1 MIRVLLVEDE
11 PASQDYLQS
20 IVRRELPEMELA
32 GVCENGEEA
41 LALMRKS
48 RVDIIVTDI
57 AMPVMDGL
65 QLAEAVRGAFPLIP
79 VVIVS
84 GYERF
89 EYAKT
94 ALRYGV
100 SDYLLKPVKPSEMR
114 DCLRRLALR
123 LEFSRGAQQ
132 ALGENLTRDEEARL
146 DEELGLAVKEAPCPA
161 ELLRA
166 RLDRL
171 IEEYS
176 ARARAGEGDRA
187 LADFEAL
194 TGYIGRR
201 LGEKLTLECVC
212 RALGM
217 SQTTVSRL
225 FRTYARCSFVE
236 YLTNLR
242 VERAKALIQREPSR
256 RMKEIACEAGFTDPL
271 YFSRVFRAKTG
282 FTPTEFAKNCQS
294 NEGTVKPG

>member
-1 MIRVLLVEDE
+1 MIRILLVEDE
-11 PASQDYLQS
+11 PASADYLAS
-20 IVRRELPEMELA
+20 VIRRELPEIELA
-32 GVCENGEEA
+32 GACENGEEA

-48 RVDIIVTDI
+48 RVDIVVTDI

-65 QLAEAVRGAFPLIP
+65 QLAEAVRAAWPLIP

-94 ALRYGV
+94 ALRFGV
-100 SDYLLKPVKPSEMR
+100 SDYLLKPVKPSELR
-114 DCLRRLALR
+114 DCLTQLSLK
-123 LEFSRGAQQ
+123 LEFSQKARE
-132 ALGENLTRDEEARL
+132 ALGAAALTRDEEAAL
-146 DEELGLAVKEAPCPA
+146 DSEVGRAVKDAPGPV
-161 ELLRA
+161 ELRA

-176 ARARAGEGDRA
+176 VRARAGECDHAR
-187 LADFEAL
+187 ADFEAL
-194 TGYIGRR
+194 TGYIGRK
-201 LGEKLTLECVC
+201 LGEKLTLEGVC

-217 SQTTVSRL
+217 SQTSVSRL

-242 VERAKALIQREPSR
+242 VERAKALIAREPSR
-256 RMKEIACEAGFTDPL
+256 RMKEVACEAGFPDPL
-271 YFSRVFRAKTG
+271 YFSRVFRAETG
-282 FTPTEFAKNCQS
+282 LTPTEFAKSCQA
-294 NEGTVKPG
+294 NEETVKPD

>member
-32 GVCENGEEA
+32 GVCENGEAA

-48 RVDIIVTDI
+48 RVDIVVTDI

-166 RLDRL
+166 RLDRRN
-171 IEEYS
+171 IPPAPAPGRAT
-176 ARARAGEGDRA
+176 ARW
-187 LADFEAL
+187 
-194 TGYIGRR
+194 
-201 LGEKLTLECVC
+201 
-212 RALGM
+212 
-217 SQTTVSRL
+217 
-225 FRTYARCSFVE
+225 RT
-236 YLTNLR
+236 
-242 VERAKALIQREPSR
+242 SR
-256 RMKEIACEAGFTDPL
+256 R
-271 YFSRVFRAKTG
+271 
-282 FTPTEFAKNCQS
+282 
-294 NEGTVKPG
+294 

>member
-48 RVDIIVTDI
+48 RVDIVVTDI
-57 AMPVMDGL
+57 KMPVMDGL
-65 QLAEAVRGAFPLIP
+65 QLAEAVRGAFPLVP

-94 ALRYGV
+94 ALRFGV

-123 LEFSRGAQQ
+123 QEFSRGARQ
-132 ALGENLTRDEEARL
+132 ALGEAGLTRDEEARL
-146 DEELGLAVKEAPCPA
+146 DDELGLAVKGRNPA
-161 ELLRA
+161 RP
-166 RLDRL
+166 
-171 IEEYS
+171 S
-176 ARARAGEGDRA
+176 CGPGS
-187 LADFEAL
+187 
-194 TGYIGRR
+194 IG
-201 LGEKLTLECVC
+201 
-212 RALGM
+212 
-217 SQTTVSRL
+217 
-225 FRTYARCSFVE
+225 
-236 YLTNLR
+236 
-242 VERAKALIQREPSR
+242 
-256 RMKEIACEAGFTDPL
+256 
-271 YFSRVFRAKTG
+271 
-282 FTPTEFAKNCQS
+282 
-294 NEGTVKPG
+294 